1 MKFDLIIFI
10 MITISTEDNI
20 VLFAEL
26 QFAIILLFV
35 DDMVALIDGVVLQ
48 CNLFTKSN
56 EKIHIEYIKLDSNGA
71 QNCIHN
77 ISSSHT
83 RIHIWAYIHLI

>member
-1 MKFDLIIFI
+1 MKLDLIIFI

-26 QFAIILLFV
+26 QFTIILLFV

-48 CNLFTKSN
+48 CNLFTKWYK
-56 EKIHIEYIKLDSNGA
+56 KIHIEYIELDSNGT
-71 QNCIHN
+71 QNCIYN
-77 ISSSHT
+77 ISSSH
-83 RIHIWAYIHLI
+83 IHIWAYISI